1 MEKKKREDRKKRSV
15 TLIEQNDDE
24 ERWKEAIQQASK
36 TRQAKLKIPNN
47 DMPITINC

>member
-1 MEKKKREDRKKRSV
+1 MKKKKRRQKKAVGV

-36 TRQAKLKIPNN
+36 TRHAKLKIPNN